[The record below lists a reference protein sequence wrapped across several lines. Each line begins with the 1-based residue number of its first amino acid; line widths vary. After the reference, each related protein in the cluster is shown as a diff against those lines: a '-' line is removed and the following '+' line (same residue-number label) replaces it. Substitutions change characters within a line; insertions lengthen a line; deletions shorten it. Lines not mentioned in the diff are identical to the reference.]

1 MNLPRMIRN
10 LWIYRRVLLLAVVLG
25 LVASFVWSNNEPVK
39 ISFPLV
45 RLEIS
50 STSGLV
56 MLVSAALG
64 AGATWLVLTFRLAV
78 QSAREQ
84 KLRSAEQPGK
94 PQQESQPSP
103 QVSAPKEVPEEP
115 QTAGSGKEA
124 VG

>member
-10 LWIYRRVLLLAVVLG
+10 LWIYRRVLVLAVLLG
-25 LVASFVWSNNEPVK
+25 IAASFVMSNSEPVK
-39 ISFPLV
+39 VSFPLV

-64 AGATWLVLTFRLAV
+64 AGATWLVLTFRHAV

-84 KLRSAEQPGK
+84 KFRSGEQPEK
-94 PQQESQPSP
+94 PPPEVQRVP
-103 QVSAPKEVPEEP
+103 QATAQKEVSEEP
-115 QTAGSGKEA
+115 QAAGSGKEA
-124 VG
+124 EE